1 MGREGSGL
9 LVGLLLGLGLGVD
22 EAGLLRG
29 VGGLE
34 PDLGVGAGV
43 PRAGGRVKLHGVLVA
58 LDLEA
63 LGSRAVLERSGRVG
77 AVLALGLLVGLLV
90 GLLLGLLLGGGRLGD
105 GLGSSSGLGGLR
117 SGTGALGSR
126 GLVLGGVA
134 TGRLDGGLLGVT
146 GQELALPLGEG
157 L

>member
-43 PRAGGRVKLHGVLVA
+43 PRAGGRVELHGVLVA

-77 AVLALGLLVGLLV
+77 AVLALGLLVGLL
-90 GLLLGLLLGGGRLGD
+90 LGLLLGGGRLGD

-117 SGTGALGSR
+117 SGTGALG
-126 GLVLGGVA
+126 
-134 TGRLDGGLLGVT
+134 GR
-146 GQELALPLGEG
+146 
-157 L
+157 

>member
-43 PRAGGRVKLHGVLVA
+43 PRAGGRVELHGVLVA

-63 LGSRAVLERSGRVG
+63 LGSRAVLERGGRVG
-77 AVLALGLLVGLLV
+77 AVLALGRGGLGLGLV
-90 GLLLGLLLGGGRLGD
+90 GLLLDLLLGGGRLGD

-117 SGTGALGSR
+117 CGTGALG
-126 GLVLGGVA
+126 
-134 TGRLDGGLLGVT
+134 GR
-146 GQELALPLGEG
+146 
-157 L
+157 